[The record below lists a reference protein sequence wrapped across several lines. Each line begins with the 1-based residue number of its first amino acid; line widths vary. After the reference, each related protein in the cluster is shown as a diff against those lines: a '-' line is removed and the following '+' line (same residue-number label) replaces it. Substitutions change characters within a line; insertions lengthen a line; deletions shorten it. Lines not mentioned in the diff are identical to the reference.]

1 MRKSKLN
8 FFVGLITF
16 SVLINFFLFNKE
28 KSYSDKIELIAN
40 FNNIDGILVGS
51 EVRVSG
57 IKVGQV
63 NKIEIEN
70 FKPKISFLLNRDF
83 LLPDDS
89 SISIQTDGLFG
100 NKYLSIE
107 PGGNSD
113 FINVGERLMFTED
126 SILLEELL
134 SQIISIGT
142 NKNKENKLWKIT
154 ILKLF

>member
-142 NKNKENKLWKIT
+142 NKNKENKL
-154 ILKLF
+154 

>member
-83 LLPDDS
+83 NLPNDS

-107 PGGNSD
+107 PGGNTD

-142 NKNKENKLWKIT
+142 NKNKENKL
-154 ILKLF
+154 

>member
-134 SQIISIGT
+134 SQIISIGS
-142 NKNKENKLWKIT
+142 NKNKENKL
-154 ILKLF
+154 

>member
-134 SQIISIGT
+134 SQIISIGS